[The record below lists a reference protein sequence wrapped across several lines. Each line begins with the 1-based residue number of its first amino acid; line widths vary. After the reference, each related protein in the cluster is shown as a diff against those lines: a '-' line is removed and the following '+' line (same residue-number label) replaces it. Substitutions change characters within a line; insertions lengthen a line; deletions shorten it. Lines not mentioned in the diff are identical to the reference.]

1 MKENYSRCDICNLLV
16 QYFKILFTEF
26 GNSEAN
32 SDAKMATLLEM
43 KCYYWLIKAYSDEF
57 LKDCDCDYSKGL
69 RNIQKSLKAI
79 FIKEKIVLDVNKK
92 KCDICKILPCE
103 IFALLDGACSLH
115 DVKDLDSMVKK
126 MEYHVVLAFL
136 YDELIGKCMKCSEYV
151 EYISCLQFLCDF
163 IESRNQQKLQNDVFF
178 WKMARNNDEI
188 WNCSE
193 ALNMD
198 QNIECTEVD
207 LENHITV
214 YLDFNVYQRYESDDK
229 VKEFF
234 KTLIQQDNIDIIYS
248 GTHLEEVL
256 RMGRKE
262 CETRRINSI
271 QELTGGKIAVVGK
284 DKKTTICIQDIN
296 QRLNQVMKYLEMN
309 IAAEERECIVAEAR
323 EKLCLHEFTEQQD
336 KAIGSSSLREILSNL
351 NQYGKKNE
359 LLPSEEDINKILQY
373 VGNGNRNIREY
384 MDALQNQ
391 GKEFIEMRTMIVSIA
406 TLLNILGLHGDKI
419 KKKTDSNA
427 VYPIYCKDSFR
438 TIRSGYYDNNHLVF
452 ATGCTY
458 FVTTDDTLCKKA
470 KEIYDF
476 LGVDTKPILL
486 KDFVKLEIIT

>member
-16 QYFKILFTEF
+16 QHLKILFTEF

-32 SDAKMATLLEM
+32 SDAKMASLLEM

-79 FIKEKIVLDVNKK
+79 FIKERIVLDVNKK

-103 IFALLDGACSLH
+103 IFALLDRACSLH
-115 DVKDLDSMVKK
+115 DVKELDSMVKE

-136 YDELIGKCMKCSEYV
+136 YDELIGKCMKCSESV
-151 EYISCLQFLCDF
+151 EYIACLQFLCDF
-163 IESRNQQKLQNDVFF
+163 VESRNQQKLQNDVFF

-198 QNIECTEVD
+198 QNIEWTEVD

-262 CETRRINSI
+262 CETR
-271 QELTGGKIAVVGK
+271 
-284 DKKTTICIQDIN
+284 
-296 QRLNQVMKYLEMN
+296 
-309 IAAEERECIVAEAR
+309 
-323 EKLCLHEFTEQQD
+323 
-336 KAIGSSSLREILSNL
+336 
-351 NQYGKKNE
+351 
-359 LLPSEEDINKILQY
+359 
-373 VGNGNRNIREY
+373 
-384 MDALQNQ
+384 
-391 GKEFIEMRTMIVSIA
+391 
-406 TLLNILGLHGDKI
+406 
-419 KKKTDSNA
+419 
-427 VYPIYCKDSFR
+427 SFL
-438 TIRSGYYDNNHLVF
+438 YN
-452 ATGCTY
+452 
-458 FVTTDDTLCKKA
+458 
-470 KEIYDF
+470 
-476 LGVDTKPILL
+476 
-486 KDFVKLEIIT
+486 

>member
-1 MKENYSRCDICNLLV
+1 
-16 QYFKILFTEF
+16 
-26 GNSEAN
+26 
-32 SDAKMATLLEM
+32 
-43 KCYYWLIKAYSDEF
+43 
-57 LKDCDCDYSKGL
+57 
-69 RNIQKSLKAI
+69 
-79 FIKEKIVLDVNKK
+79 
-92 KCDICKILPCE
+92 
-103 IFALLDGACSLH
+103 
-115 DVKDLDSMVKK
+115 

-309 IAAEERECIVAEAR
+309 IAAEERECIVAEA
-323 EKLCLHEFTEQQD
+323 
-336 KAIGSSSLREILSNL
+336 
-351 NQYGKKNE
+351 
-359 LLPSEEDINKILQY
+359 
-373 VGNGNRNIREY
+373 
-384 MDALQNQ
+384 
-391 GKEFIEMRTMIVSIA
+391 
-406 TLLNILGLHGDKI
+406 
-419 KKKTDSNA
+419 
-427 VYPIYCKDSFR
+427 
-438 TIRSGYYDNNHLVF
+438 
-452 ATGCTY
+452 
-458 FVTTDDTLCKKA
+458 
-470 KEIYDF
+470 
-476 LGVDTKPILL
+476 
-486 KDFVKLEIIT
+486 